1 MKDVRRDSFGVVV
14 THIFPLATGIIIFRY
29 LAGIYS
35 ATHLVLW
42 AGWRVEHLAKE
53 LSTGMLCAWQ
63 GDICTNLK
71 GRWSHTE
78 LVLITTRK
86 LTECW
91 SSAVSFFSRC
101 NWYAIAS

>member
-1 MKDVRRDSFGVVV
+1 MKDVRRDSFGIVV
-14 THIFPLATGIIIFRY
+14 THIVPLATGIFIY
-29 LAGIYS
+29 PAGIFS

-42 AGWRVEHLAKE
+42 AGWKVDHLAKE
-53 LSTGMLCAWQ
+53 LFTGINSGWQ

-71 GRWSHTE
+71 WSHTV
-78 LVLITTRK
+78 LVLITTHK

-101 NWYAIAS
+101 IAS